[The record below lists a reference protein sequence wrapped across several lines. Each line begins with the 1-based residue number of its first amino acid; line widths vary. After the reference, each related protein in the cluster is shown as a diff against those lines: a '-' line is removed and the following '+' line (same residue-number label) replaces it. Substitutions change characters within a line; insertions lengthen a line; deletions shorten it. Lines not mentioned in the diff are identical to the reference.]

1 MWSQDA
7 GGRHPCSEGGGHRG
21 GDLHSVGDHRTA
33 GGHSCIHPGA
43 CPNVQTAVLKDDW
56 AEVLRQYVSQVRSVV
71 GRFPSSF
78 RAWSPVLSDRCAR
91 GCVSVHD
98 RTPRTWPDSC
108 PGVDEYGVRRL
119 DTAQRSK
126 DNITSRWAR
135 TSNLWNKIV

>member
-1 MWSQDA
+1 MRSYDA
-7 GGRHPCSEGGGHRG
+7 GGCHPCSEGWGHRR

-43 CPNVQTAVLKDDW
+43 RPNVQTEILEDDW
-56 AEVLRQYVSQVRSVV
+56 AEVLRQYVSQVRRVV
-71 GRFPSSF
+71 GRFPSAF
-78 RAWSPVLSDRCAR
+78 RAWSPVLSDRRAR

-98 RTPRTWPDSC
+98 RTPRPWLDAC

-119 DTAQRSK
+119 DTEQRSK

-135 TSNLWNKIV
+135 TSNL